1 MTNETPEN
9 PQSIP
14 PVPPVPGADD
24 AAAAGQHG
32 FGGTLSSDAGA
43 AAAPGVPEN
52 APAPESI
59 PAPDAAPAEQPPA
72 EPVVAPAEP
81 VVEAAPQAPS
91 YPAQDAAPGYGQQAP
106 VYPGQ
111 EQQPVYPGQ
120 EQPVYPGQDA
130 TAAYPTAA
138 YPGQQPGAYPAQDQT
153 AAYGGA
159 APAYGVQAP
168 VADPNA
174 AQYYPAPAPKKPMSK
189 GLMWGLIGGGA
200 LLVLLIAAAIIV
212 PALLRGPAPT
222 ASSSVEAY
230 LTAISEGDAE
240 TALEY
245 VDPYGDE
252 TLLTDEVLKASN
264 ELAPITD
271 IVVEES
277 DSGSYDST
285 VTASFS
291 VGGETVERDFTV
303 YDYGDEFVISDGLS
317 SISLSYFNGLGLTVN
332 GVAPEDDY
340 SYVFPG
346 TYQLALGYEQFAI
359 GSETDTFRVVEDD
372 DAEQFY
378 DVQPVLTED
387 GEATFRELVTAA
399 IQECVAMKTLTTP
412 CGMDISDID
421 LDGGAYTAIDG
432 TVTRT
437 LESGWEKTIADME
450 ITVDYS
456 NPTLVSSWDTPS
468 VDMTLQGE
476 KGGQKAEFEVWFGG
490 YMDYPSVDF
499 AEETPVV
506 TWD

>member
-14 PVPPVPGADD
+14 PAPGADG

-32 FGGTLSSDAGA
+32 FGGLLSSDAGA
-43 AAAPGVPEN
+43 AG
-52 APAPESI
+52 APESV
-59 PAPDAAPAEQPPA
+59 PAPDAAPAPA
-72 EPVVAPAEP
+72 EQAPVEPAPVEPVAAPEPVIAPAEP
-81 VVEAAPQAPS
+81 VVEAAPEVPS
-91 YPAQDAAPGYGQQAP
+91 YPAADAAAAGYGQAP

-111 EQQPVYPGQ
+111 EQA
-120 EQPVYPGQDA
+120 PVYPGQDA

-138 YPGQQPGAYPAQDQT
+138 YPGQQPGAYPGQDQT
-153 AAYGGA
+153 AAYAGA

-174 AQYYPAPAPKKPMSK
+174 PQYYPAPAPKKPMSK
-189 GLMWGLIGGGA
+189 GLMWSLIGGGA

-245 VDPYGDE
+245 VDPYGDKS
-252 TLLTDEVLKASN
+252 LLTDEVLKASN

-277 DSGSYDST
+277 DSGSYEST
-285 VTASFS
+285 VTATFS

-303 YDYGDEFVISDGLS
+303 YSYSDEFQISDGLS
-317 SISLSYFNGLGLTVN
+317 SVSLSYFNGLGLTVN
-332 GVAPEDDY
+332 GVEPEDEY

-346 TYQLALGYEQFAI
+346 TYQLALAYEQFALD
-359 GSETDTFRVVEDD
+359 SDSDTFQIIEPD
-372 DAEQFY
+372 DAEVFY
-378 DVQPVLTED
+378 DVRPVLTED

-412 CGMDISDID
+412 CGMDVTDIE
-421 LDGGAYTAIDG
+421 LDGGAYTPVDG

-437 LESGWEKTIADME
+437 LESGWEKEIADME
-450 ITVDYS
+450 ISVDYS
-456 NPTLVSSWDTPS
+456 TPTLVSSWDTPS
-468 VDMTLQGE
+468 VDMTLQGD